1 MFLVVLN
8 NLKTEQNSLSLV
20 ILKALKADQNL
31 ENYCF
36 KNHTCIMYIVHVD
49 CRSTIKAL
57 K

>member
-20 ILKALKADQNL
+20 ILKAQKADHNL

-36 KNHTCIMYIVHVD
+36 KEAYLFIVNVD